1 MRLFQKTKGPQFDS
15 EKETPAIRK
24 SICTG
29 EAIAGFV
36 DRATGR
42 FTEVMLIR
50 TPKDL
55 DAFKAQY
62 GIEGPVKTIY

>member
-1 MRLFQKTKGPQFDS
+1 MRFHRTKAPQYDA
-15 EKETPAIRK
+15 ETLSPVIRK

-29 EAIAGFV
+29 EAVAGFS
-36 DRATGR
+36 DRKTGR

-55 DAFKAQY
+55 EEFKAQY
-62 GIEGPVKTIY
+62 GVTEPIKTIY